1 MNKTDYYMDACEILR
16 FPSEIK
22 AVISPSL
29 FHCVAIENIIERPT
43 MKKKFLFETSY

>member
-22 AVISPSL
+22 AGISPSL
-29 FHCVAIENIIERPT
+29 FHCVSLQFQHHHN
-43 MKKKFLFETSY
+43 

>member
-1 MNKTDYYMDACEILR
+1 MNKTDYYIDACEILR

-22 AVISPSL
+22 ANVIT
-29 FHCVAIENIIERPT
+29 IENIIERPT